1 MGPIFY
7 KGVWLGWFSMRMGFV
22 VVYSIGGI
30 RGIVSYGIGFGM
42 FFSME
47 LGILSGPGALL
58 LPRYLRLSLIFIVVV
73 LHKLTTSVACVTIHM
88 PHI

>member
-30 RGIVSYGIGFGM
+30 KDIVSCGIG
-42 FFSME
+42 
-47 LGILSGPGALL
+47 L
-58 LPRYLRLSLIFIVVV
+58 
-73 LHKLTTSVACVTIHM
+73 ACFLVWS
-88 PHI
+88 